1 MRRGTDRQTDTQT
14 GVTTIHFASSMRHTR
29 NVMNGSYIMA
39 PLLTEKRTV
48 EGVQPSRKMLVCT
61 LLLEARANSAV
72 TQPFP
77 LNHTCSCRSHRLAI
91 FRSDVSVGH
100 YFNCHEN
107 TAQFRL
113 RTALVTRLIVSR
125 QSTSRDWWREGLM
138 KTFISPE

>member
-1 MRRGTDRQTDTQT
+1 MYTFRVVYATHAKCNERQLHYGAAADGKT
-14 GVTTIHFASSMRHTR
+14 
-29 NVMNGSYIMA
+29 
-39 PLLTEKRTV
+39 TV
-48 EGVQPSRKMLVCT
+48 EGVRPSRKMLVCT
-61 LLLEARANSAV
+61 LVLEARANSAV

-113 RTALVTRLIVSR
+113 RTALVARLIVR
-125 QSTSRDWWREGLM
+125 
-138 KTFISPE
+138 P